1 MEENNNELT
10 RPFCTL
16 LRMISW
22 KGILI
27 DRKVVG
33 REYKMKHNS
42 KQFLALFMAVSMAVA
57 PVSGVYAEDQNAAVG
72 DTLSEN
78 KQDSDEAG
86 QTEPEAA
93 AGQTESEA
101 AAGQTES
108 SVTTDTSQEV
118 TKEAGKNQVAVEK
131 VQNTQEDGTAPQ
143 TEPIGEDEIFENIT
157 DISGMAGAL
166 KDGEYGVDADHFS
179 AKLTSGG
186 SSKVKI
192 ECQKVIVKNGKATAW
207 INFSSSKYDKVWV
220 KVNGT
225 QNIYHAK
232 PREGEA
238 GVTFEIP
245 VNLNSSMTFMAH
257 TSSMSGKNIAYT
269 INIAIPEDTV
279 PSTPSTPDQTVITEL
294 SFKEGSEL
302 SMKEGEVQKLTPQFT
317 PALSA
322 SETAPDMTWTSSD
335 PKIVTVAKSGTQAE
349 VTAVKAGTAEVTV
362 SINNAEGTELKATC
376 KVTVTASETE
386 NKTLTDG
393 NYQVDVD
400 TGNKMFKVTNCILTS
415 EKGKMYAVI
424 TLSGTGYDY
433 LYMGSAADAAE
444 AAAKDYIS
452 YVADEAGK
460 YTYKVPVESLD
471 KGIAVAAHSIKKDKW
486 YDRTLI
492 FSSASAKRIIADGTY
507 QVNAEAGGKM
517 FRVTDC
523 VMTVKNGQMTAAVT
537 LSGQGYNRIYL
548 GDVNNASDDE
558 KNWILPDSLL
568 AEQYTFQ
575 IPVEKL
581 DEVMTIAVHT
591 TKSNKWDTR
600 TLTFH
605 SEGMTKIADSNNGN
619 ASNGNNGSNGS
630 LKPGGNNNNPG
641 NGSNGNNQGNA
652 ENNNGNSGTTGNNTT
667 NNGKPDQESKYES
680 DLNKSTARVN
690 STTGLKDGVYTPDS
704 FSWSGGTGKVSITCS
719 KVTVTGGQA
728 YATITFSSPHYQY
741 VKANGNVYYPSAKT
755 GSSTS
760 FVIPVELNKNN
771 SVVGMTTAMSTAHEI
786 KYTIFVYIA
795 EAAKA
800 NASAR
805 ANGKEVTVIGA
816 NGSDSSKTAAANK
829 KMDEV
834 APEIIGLEYQ
844 SETKAEYAK
853 YFKIYHYDQGITLL
867 EIDMNKKTGRK
878 AAGKKWKEAS
888 EISGLNPAEQEQ
900 AALYLNKVIKYLIVP
915 ENAEIPAG
923 LDKEVIVV
931 RQPADHVYAGSNKT
945 ISLMEELGQLDKVT
959 TVGVKKNKC
968 KNETIKEKMAE
979 KEVIYAGTSGKLNYK
994 KLVKKLKA
1002 GDLLYILSIDR
1013 LGRNYEEILLQWRII
1028 TKEKQVD
1035 VVVLDMPL
1043 LDTRKSGNDLTGTFV
1058 ADLVL
1063 QILSYVAQTER
1074 ENIHQRQKEGIAAAK
1089 LRGVKFG
1096 RPRKDVPERFW
1107 QLKEDWED
1115 QKITSREAARQLSI
1129 AQDTFLRW
1137 VHGK

>member
-1 MEENNNELT
+1 MEENYNKLT

-57 PVSGVYAEDQNAAVG
+57 PVSGVYAEDQNAAVE

-78 KQDSDEAG
+78 KQDSDEVGQTEPEATAG
-86 QTEPEAA
+86 QTELEAA
-93 AGQTESEA
+93 AGQTETEA

-131 VQNTQEDGTAPQ
+131 VQNTQEDGTVPQ

-302 SMKEGEVQKLTPQFT
+302 SMKEGEVQELTPQFT

-335 PKIVTVAKSGTQAE
+335 PEVVTVAKSGTQAE
-349 VTAVKAGTAEVTV
+349 LTAVKAGTAEVTV
-362 SINNAEGTELKATC
+362 SIKNAEGTELKATC

-424 TLSGTGYDY
+424 TLSGIGYDY

-630 LKPGGNNNNPG
+630 LTPGGNNNNPG

-816 NGSDSSKTAAANK
+816 NGSDSSKTATANK

-915 ENAEIPAG
+915 ENVEIPAG

-994 KLVKKLKA
+994 KLVKNKCNLALLSSSVLPEKRSSKKA
-1002 GDLLYILSIDR
+1002 AKKKMTAYR
-1013 LGRNYEEILLQWRII
+1013 KMTEKMTLLQIPVIVDRA
-1028 TKEKQVD
+1028 KDEKGKD
-1035 VVVLDMPL
+1035 
-1043 LDTRKSGNDLTGTFV
+1043 
-1058 ADLVL
+1058 A
-1063 QILSYVAQTER
+1063 
-1074 ENIHQRQKEGIAAAK
+1074 QKE
-1089 LRGVKFG
+1089 
-1096 RPRKDVPERFW
+1096 
-1107 QLKEDWED
+1107 WEKVYQVILGCD
-1115 QKITSREAARQLSI
+1115 GQSAE
-1129 AQDTFLRW
+1129 
-1137 VHGK
+1137 

>member
-1 MEENNNELT
+1 MEENYNKLT

-57 PVSGVYAEDQNAAVG
+57 PVSGVYAEDQNAAVE

-78 KQDSDEAG
+78 KQDSDEVG
-86 QTEPEAA
+86 QTEPEATV
-93 AGQTESEA
+93 GQTELEA

-302 SMKEGEVQKLTPQFT
+302 SMKEGEVQELTPQFT

-335 PKIVTVAKSGTQAE
+335 PEVVTVAKSGTQAE
-349 VTAVKAGTAEVTV
+349 LTAVKAGTAEVTV
-362 SINNAEGTELKATC
+362 SIKNAEGTELKATC

-568 AEQYTFQ
+568 AEQYTFR

-630 LKPGGNNNNPG
+630 LIPGGNNNNPG

-816 NGSDSSKTAAANK
+816 NGSDSSKTATANK

-900 AALYLNKVIKYLIVP
+900 AALYLNNVVKYLIVP

-968 KNETIKEKMAE
+968 KNETIKEKMTE

-994 KLVKKLKA
+994 KLVKNKCNLALLSSSVLPEKRSSKKA
-1002 GDLLYILSIDR
+1002 AKKKMTAYR
-1013 LGRNYEEILLQWRII
+1013 KMTEKMTLLQIPVIVDRA
-1028 TKEKQVD
+1028 KDEKGKD
-1035 VVVLDMPL
+1035 
-1043 LDTRKSGNDLTGTFV
+1043 
-1058 ADLVL
+1058 A
-1063 QILSYVAQTER
+1063 
-1074 ENIHQRQKEGIAAAK
+1074 QKE
-1089 LRGVKFG
+1089 
-1096 RPRKDVPERFW
+1096 
-1107 QLKEDWED
+1107 WEKVYKVILGCD
-1115 QKITSREAARQLSI
+1115 GQSAE
-1129 AQDTFLRW
+1129 
-1137 VHGK
+1137 

>member
-1 MEENNNELT
+1 
-10 RPFCTL
+10 
-16 LRMISW
+16 
-22 KGILI
+22 
-27 DRKVVG
+27 
-33 REYKMKHNS
+33 MKHNS

-57 PVSGVYAEDQNAAVG
+57 PVSGVYAEDQNAAVE

-78 KQDSDEAG
+78 KQDSDEVG
-86 QTEPEAA
+86 QTEPEATV
-93 AGQTESEA
+93 GQTELEA

-302 SMKEGEVQKLTPQFT
+302 SMKEGEVQELTPQFT

-335 PKIVTVAKSGTQAE
+335 PEVVTVAKSGTQAE
-349 VTAVKAGTAEVTV
+349 LTAVKAGTAEVTV
-362 SINNAEGTELKATC
+362 SIKNAEGTELKATC

-568 AEQYTFQ
+568 AEQYTFR

-630 LKPGGNNNNPG
+630 LTPGGNNNNPG

-816 NGSDSSKTAAANK
+816 NGSDSSKTATANK

-900 AALYLNKVIKYLIVP
+900 AALYLNNVVKYLIVP

-968 KNETIKEKMAE
+968 KNETIKEKMTE

-994 KLVKKLKA
+994 KLVKNKCNLALLSSSVLPEKRSSKKA
-1002 GDLLYILSIDR
+1002 AKKKMTAYR
-1013 LGRNYEEILLQWRII
+1013 KMTEKMTLLQIPVIVDRA
-1028 TKEKQVD
+1028 KDEKGKD
-1035 VVVLDMPL
+1035 
-1043 LDTRKSGNDLTGTFV
+1043 
-1058 ADLVL
+1058 A
-1063 QILSYVAQTER
+1063 
-1074 ENIHQRQKEGIAAAK
+1074 QKE
-1089 LRGVKFG
+1089 
-1096 RPRKDVPERFW
+1096 
-1107 QLKEDWED
+1107 WEKVYQVILGCD
-1115 QKITSREAARQLSI
+1115 GQSAE
-1129 AQDTFLRW
+1129 
-1137 VHGK
+1137 

>member
-1 MEENNNELT
+1 MEENYNKLT

-57 PVSGVYAEDQNAAVG
+57 PVSGVYAEDQNAAV
-72 DTLSEN
+72 EN
-78 KQDSDEAG
+78 AVNANVQDSAEAG
-86 QTEPEAA
+86 QTEPEATAGQTESEAA
-93 AGQTESEA
+93 AGQTETEA

-294 SFKEGSEL
+294 SFKEGTEL
-302 SMKEGEVQKLTPQFT
+302 SMKEGEVQELTPQFT

-630 LKPGGNNNNPG
+630 LTPGGNNNNPG

-652 ENNNGNSGTTGNNTT
+652 ENNNGNSGTTENNTT

-816 NGSDSSKTAAANK
+816 NGSDSSKTATANK

-915 ENAEIPAG
+915 ENVEIPAG

-994 KLVKKLKA
+994 KLVKNKCNLALLSSSVLPEKRSSKKA
-1002 GDLLYILSIDR
+1002 AKKKMTAYR
-1013 LGRNYEEILLQWRII
+1013 KMTEKMTLLQIPVIVDRA
-1028 TKEKQVD
+1028 KDEKGKD
-1035 VVVLDMPL
+1035 
-1043 LDTRKSGNDLTGTFV
+1043 
-1058 ADLVL
+1058 A
-1063 QILSYVAQTER
+1063 
-1074 ENIHQRQKEGIAAAK
+1074 QKE
-1089 LRGVKFG
+1089 
-1096 RPRKDVPERFW
+1096 
-1107 QLKEDWED
+1107 WEKVYKVILGCD
-1115 QKITSREAARQLSI
+1115 GQSAE
-1129 AQDTFLRW
+1129 
-1137 VHGK
+1137 

>member
-1 MEENNNELT
+1 MEENYNKLT

-57 PVSGVYAEDQNAAVG
+57 PVSGVYAEDQNAAVE

-78 KQDSDEAG
+78 KQDSDEVG
-86 QTEPEAA
+86 QTEPEAT
-93 AGQTESEA
+93 AGQTELEA

-302 SMKEGEVQKLTPQFT
+302 SMKEGEVQELTPQFT

-335 PKIVTVAKSGTQAE
+335 PEVVTVAKSGTQAE
-349 VTAVKAGTAEVTV
+349 LTAVKAGTAEVTV
-362 SINNAEGTELKATC
+362 SIKNAEGTELKATC

-630 LKPGGNNNNPG
+630 LTPGGNNNNPG

-816 NGSDSSKTAAANK
+816 NGSDSSKTATANK

-900 AALYLNKVIKYLIVP
+900 AALYLNNVVKYLIVP

-994 KLVKKLKA
+994 KLVKNKCNLALLSSSVLPEKRSSKKA
-1002 GDLLYILSIDR
+1002 AKKKMTAYR
-1013 LGRNYEEILLQWRII
+1013 KMTEKMTLLQIPVIVDRA
-1028 TKEKQVD
+1028 KDEKGKD
-1035 VVVLDMPL
+1035 
-1043 LDTRKSGNDLTGTFV
+1043 
-1058 ADLVL
+1058 A
-1063 QILSYVAQTER
+1063 
-1074 ENIHQRQKEGIAAAK
+1074 QKE
-1089 LRGVKFG
+1089 
-1096 RPRKDVPERFW
+1096 
-1107 QLKEDWED
+1107 WEKVYQVILGCD
-1115 QKITSREAARQLSI
+1115 GQSAE
-1129 AQDTFLRW
+1129 
-1137 VHGK
+1137 

>member
-1 MEENNNELT
+1 MEENYNKLT

-57 PVSGVYAEDQNAAVG
+57 PVSGVYAEDQNAAVE

-78 KQDSDEAG
+78 KQDSDEVG
-86 QTEPEAA
+86 QTEPEATV
-93 AGQTESEA
+93 GQTEPEA

-302 SMKEGEVQKLTPQFT
+302 SMKEGEVQELTPQFT

-335 PKIVTVAKSGTQAE
+335 PEVVTVAKSGTQAE
-349 VTAVKAGTAEVTV
+349 LTAVKAGTAEVTV
-362 SINNAEGTELKATC
+362 SIKNAEGTELKATC

-568 AEQYTFQ
+568 AEQYTFR

-630 LKPGGNNNNPG
+630 LIPGGNNNNPG

-690 STTGLKDGVYTPDS
+690 STTGLKDGVYTPDN

-816 NGSDSSKTAAANK
+816 NGSDSSKTATANK

-900 AALYLNKVIKYLIVP
+900 AALYLNNVVKYLIVP

-968 KNETIKEKMAE
+968 KNETIKEKMTE

-994 KLVKKLKA
+994 KLVKNKCNLALLSSSVLPEKRSSKKA
-1002 GDLLYILSIDR
+1002 AKKKMTAYR
-1013 LGRNYEEILLQWRII
+1013 KMTEKMTLLQIPVIVDRA
-1028 TKEKQVD
+1028 KDEKGKD
-1035 VVVLDMPL
+1035 
-1043 LDTRKSGNDLTGTFV
+1043 
-1058 ADLVL
+1058 A
-1063 QILSYVAQTER
+1063 
-1074 ENIHQRQKEGIAAAK
+1074 QKE
-1089 LRGVKFG
+1089 
-1096 RPRKDVPERFW
+1096 
-1107 QLKEDWED
+1107 WEKVYQVILGCD
-1115 QKITSREAARQLSI
+1115 GQSAE
-1129 AQDTFLRW
+1129 
-1137 VHGK
+1137 

>member
-1 MEENNNELT
+1 MEENYNKLT

-57 PVSGVYAEDQNAAVG
+57 PVSGVYAEDQNAAV
-72 DTLSEN
+72 EN
-78 KQDSDEAG
+78 AVNANVQDSAEAG
-86 QTEPEAA
+86 QTEPEATAGQTESEAA
-93 AGQTESEA
+93 AGQTETEA

-294 SFKEGSEL
+294 SFKEGTEL
-302 SMKEGEVQKLTPQFT
+302 SMKEGEVQKLTPQFI

-362 SINNAEGTELKATC
+362 SINNAEGTGLKATC

-444 AAAKDYIS
+444 AAAKNYIS

-471 KGIAVAAHSIKKDKW
+471 KGIAVAAHSIKNDKW

-537 LSGQGYNRIYL
+537 LSGHGYNRIYL

-630 LKPGGNNNNPG
+630 LTPGGNNNNPG

-816 NGSDSSKTAAANK
+816 NGSDSSKTATANK

-915 ENAEIPAG
+915 ENVEIPAG

-994 KLVKKLKA
+994 KLVKNKCNLALLSSSVLPEKRSSKKA
-1002 GDLLYILSIDR
+1002 AKKKMTAYR
-1013 LGRNYEEILLQWRII
+1013 KMTEKMTLLQIPVIVDRA
-1028 TKEKQVD
+1028 KDEKGKD
-1035 VVVLDMPL
+1035 
-1043 LDTRKSGNDLTGTFV
+1043 
-1058 ADLVL
+1058 A
-1063 QILSYVAQTER
+1063 
-1074 ENIHQRQKEGIAAAK
+1074 QKE
-1089 LRGVKFG
+1089 
-1096 RPRKDVPERFW
+1096 
-1107 QLKEDWED
+1107 WEKVYKVILGCD
-1115 QKITSREAARQLSI
+1115 GQSAE
-1129 AQDTFLRW
+1129 
-1137 VHGK
+1137 

>member
-1 MEENNNELT
+1 MEENYNKLT

-57 PVSGVYAEDQNAAVG
+57 PVSGVYAEDQNAAVE

-78 KQDSDEAG
+78 KQDSDEVG
-86 QTEPEAA
+86 QTEPEATV
-93 AGQTESEA
+93 GQTELEA

-302 SMKEGEVQKLTPQFT
+302 SMKEGEVQELTPQFT

-335 PKIVTVAKSGTQAE
+335 PEVVTVAKSGTQAE
-349 VTAVKAGTAEVTV
+349 LTAVKAGTAEVTV
-362 SINNAEGTELKATC
+362 SIKNAEGTELKATC

-393 NYQVDVD
+393 SYQVDVD

-433 LYMGSAADAAE
+433 LYMGLAANAAE

-630 LKPGGNNNNPG
+630 LIPGGNNNNPG

-805 ANGKEVTVIGA
+805 ANGKEVTVIGV
-816 NGSDSSKTAAANK
+816 NGSDSSKTATANK

-900 AALYLNKVIKYLIVP
+900 AALYLNNVVKYLIVP

-994 KLVKKLKA
+994 KLVKNKCNLALLSSSVLPEKRSSKKA
-1002 GDLLYILSIDR
+1002 AKKKMTAYR
-1013 LGRNYEEILLQWRII
+1013 KMTEKMTLLQIPVIVDRA
-1028 TKEKQVD
+1028 KDEKGKD
-1035 VVVLDMPL
+1035 
-1043 LDTRKSGNDLTGTFV
+1043 
-1058 ADLVL
+1058 A
-1063 QILSYVAQTER
+1063 
-1074 ENIHQRQKEGIAAAK
+1074 QKE
-1089 LRGVKFG
+1089 
-1096 RPRKDVPERFW
+1096 
-1107 QLKEDWED
+1107 WEKVYQVILGCD
-1115 QKITSREAARQLSI
+1115 GQSAE
-1129 AQDTFLRW
+1129 
-1137 VHGK
+1137 

>member
-1 MEENNNELT
+1 
-10 RPFCTL
+10 
-16 LRMISW
+16 
-22 KGILI
+22 
-27 DRKVVG
+27 
-33 REYKMKHNS
+33 MKHNS

-57 PVSGVYAEDQNAAVG
+57 PVSGVYAEDQNAAVE

-78 KQDSDEAG
+78 KQDNDEAG

-166 KDGEYGVDADHFS
+166 KDGEYSVDADHFS

-238 GVTFEIP
+238 GVAFEIP

-460 YTYKVPVESLD
+460 YIYKVPVESLD

-537 LSGQGYNRIYL
+537 LSGRGYNRIYL

-605 SEGMTKIADSNNGN
+605 SEGMTKIADSNHGN

-630 LKPGGNNNNPG
+630 LTPGGNNNNPG
-641 NGSNGNNQGNA
+641 NTSNGNNSGSTGS
-652 ENNNGNSGTTGNNTT
+652 NNGNTGNNTT
-667 NNGKPDQESKYES
+667 NNGKPDKESKYES

-690 STTGLKDGVYTPDS
+690 SATGLKDGVYTPDS
-704 FSWSGGTGKVSITCS
+704 FSWSGGTGKVRISCS

-728 YATITFSSPHYQY
+728 YATITFSSTHYQY
-741 VKANGNVYYPSAKT
+741 VKANGNVYYPSSKT

-771 SVVGMTTAMSTAHEI
+771 TIVGMTTAMSAAHEI

-800 NASAR
+800 NASTR
-805 ANGKEVTVIGA
+805 ANGKEITVIGV
-816 NGSDSSKTAAANK
+816 NGSDSSKTAAASK
-829 KMDEV
+829 KLDEV

-844 SETKAEYAK
+844 SETKLDYAE

-867 EIDMNKKTGRK
+867 EIDMTKGTANDPEKLAAEAINAENETGESEDAAK
-878 AAGKKWKEAS
+878 DTELNQSTDSKNVKSENAVEEDAAAAGIS
-888 EISGLNPAEQEQ
+888 EDGEENLNGISEEELAAE
-900 AALYLNKVIKYLIVP
+900 LYKGNVVKYLIVP
-915 ENAEIPAG
+915 ENVEIPVG
-923 LDKEVIVV
+923 LEQDMI
-931 RQPADHVYAGSNKT
+931 
-945 ISLMEELGQLDKVT
+945 I
-959 TVGVKKNKC
+959 VKKPVDHTYAESDEILNTMKDLDLLDNVAAVGMKSKDC
-968 KNETIKEKMAE
+968 TVSEIADKMKAKDGEKNAE
-979 KEVIYAGTSGKLNYK
+979 VAYAGTADKLKLKN
-994 KLVKKLKA
+994 LVKSEVNLALFTGDILPGAKSEETEVEAKDTDKKDSKDTEETLTLEEKTEQFEELTEKLAMLGIPVFVDRSSEEKTEL
-1002 GDLLYILSIDR
+1002 GKQEWIKVYGVLY
-1013 LGRNYEEILLQWRII
+1013 GCEEL
-1028 TKEKQVD
+1028 TNEKFDAAV
-1035 VVVLDMPL
+1035 
-1043 LDTRKSGNDLTGTFV
+1043 
-1058 ADLVL
+1058 
-1063 QILSYVAQTER
+1063 
-1074 ENIHQRQKEGIAAAK
+1074 AAAEK
-1089 LRGVKFG
+1089 
-1096 RPRKDVPERFW
+1096 
-1107 QLKEDWED
+1107 
-1115 QKITSREAARQLSI
+1115 
-1129 AQDTFLRW
+1129 
-1137 VHGK
+1137 

>member
-1 MEENNNELT
+1 
-10 RPFCTL
+10 
-16 LRMISW
+16 
-22 KGILI
+22 
-27 DRKVVG
+27 
-33 REYKMKHNS
+33 MKHNS

-57 PVSGVYAEDQNAAVG
+57 PVSGVYAEDQNAAVE

-78 KQDSDEAG
+78 KQDSDEVG
-86 QTEPEAA
+86 QTEPEATV
-93 AGQTESEA
+93 GQTEPEA

-131 VQNTQEDGTAPQ
+131 VQNTHEDGTAPQ

-302 SMKEGEVQKLTPQFT
+302 SMKEGEVQELTPQFT

-335 PKIVTVAKSGTQAE
+335 PEVVTVAKSGTQAE
-349 VTAVKAGTAEVTV
+349 LTAVKAGTAEVTV
-362 SINNAEGTELKATC
+362 SIKNAEGTELKATC

-568 AEQYTFQ
+568 AEQYTFR

-630 LKPGGNNNNPG
+630 LIPGGNNNNPG

-816 NGSDSSKTAAANK
+816 NGSDSSKTATANK

-900 AALYLNKVIKYLIVP
+900 AALYLNNVVKYLIVP

-968 KNETIKEKMAE
+968 KNETIKEKMTE

-994 KLVKKLKA
+994 KLVKNKCNLALLSSSVLPEKRSSKKA
-1002 GDLLYILSIDR
+1002 AKKKMTAYR
-1013 LGRNYEEILLQWRII
+1013 KMTEKMTLLQIPVIVDRA
-1028 TKEKQVD
+1028 KDEKGKD
-1035 VVVLDMPL
+1035 
-1043 LDTRKSGNDLTGTFV
+1043 
-1058 ADLVL
+1058 A
-1063 QILSYVAQTER
+1063 
-1074 ENIHQRQKEGIAAAK
+1074 QKE
-1089 LRGVKFG
+1089 
-1096 RPRKDVPERFW
+1096 
-1107 QLKEDWED
+1107 WEKVYQVILGCD
-1115 QKITSREAARQLSI
+1115 GQSAE
-1129 AQDTFLRW
+1129 
-1137 VHGK
+1137 

>member
-1 MEENNNELT
+1 MEENYNKLT

-57 PVSGVYAEDQNAAVG
+57 PVSGVYAEDQNAAVE

-78 KQDSDEAG
+78 KQDSDEVGHTEPKATAG
-86 QTEPEAA
+86 QTESEAA
-93 AGQTESEA
+93 AGQTETEA

-294 SFKEGSEL
+294 SFKEGTEL

-362 SINNAEGTELKATC
+362 SINNAEGTGLKATC

-433 LYMGSAADAAE
+433 LYMGPAADAAE

-471 KGIAVAAHSIKKDKW
+471 KGIAVAAHSIKNDKW

-816 NGSDSSKTAAANK
+816 NGSDSSKTATANK

-915 ENAEIPAG
+915 ENVEIPAG

-945 ISLMEELGQLDKVT
+945 IFLMEELGQLDKVT

-994 KLVKKLKA
+994 KLVKNKCNLALLSSSVLPEKRSSKKA
-1002 GDLLYILSIDR
+1002 AKKKMTAYR
-1013 LGRNYEEILLQWRII
+1013 KMTEKMTLLQIPVIVDRA
-1028 TKEKQVD
+1028 KDEKGKD
-1035 VVVLDMPL
+1035 
-1043 LDTRKSGNDLTGTFV
+1043 
-1058 ADLVL
+1058 A
-1063 QILSYVAQTER
+1063 
-1074 ENIHQRQKEGIAAAK
+1074 QKE
-1089 LRGVKFG
+1089 
-1096 RPRKDVPERFW
+1096 
-1107 QLKEDWED
+1107 WEKVYKVILGCD
-1115 QKITSREAARQLSI
+1115 GQSAE
-1129 AQDTFLRW
+1129 
-1137 VHGK
+1137 

>member
-1 MEENNNELT
+1 
-10 RPFCTL
+10 
-16 LRMISW
+16 
-22 KGILI
+22 
-27 DRKVVG
+27 
-33 REYKMKHNS
+33 MKHNS

-57 PVSGVYAEDQNAAVG
+57 PVSGVYAEDQNAAVE

-78 KQDSDEAG
+78 KQDSDEVG
-86 QTEPEAA
+86 QTEPEA
-93 AGQTESEA
+93 TV
-101 AAGQTES
+101 GQTES

-232 PREGEA
+232 PREGGA

-302 SMKEGEVQKLTPQFT
+302 SMKEGEVQELTPQFT

-335 PKIVTVAKSGTQAE
+335 PEVVTVAKSGTQAE
-349 VTAVKAGTAEVTV
+349 LTAVKAGTAEVTV
-362 SINNAEGTELKATC
+362 SIKNAEGTELKATC

-630 LKPGGNNNNPG
+630 LTPGGNNNNPG

-816 NGSDSSKTAAANK
+816 NGSDSSKTATANK

-900 AALYLNKVIKYLIVP
+900 AALYLNNVVKYLIVP

-968 KNETIKEKMAE
+968 KNETIKEKMTE

-994 KLVKKLKA
+994 KLVKNKCNLALLSSSVLPEKRSSKKA
-1002 GDLLYILSIDR
+1002 AKKKMTAYR
-1013 LGRNYEEILLQWRII
+1013 KMTEKMTLLQIPVIVDRA
-1028 TKEKQVD
+1028 KDEKGKD
-1035 VVVLDMPL
+1035 
-1043 LDTRKSGNDLTGTFV
+1043 
-1058 ADLVL
+1058 A
-1063 QILSYVAQTER
+1063 
-1074 ENIHQRQKEGIAAAK
+1074 QKE
-1089 LRGVKFG
+1089 
-1096 RPRKDVPERFW
+1096 
-1107 QLKEDWED
+1107 WEKVYQVILGCD
-1115 QKITSREAARQLSI
+1115 GQSAE
-1129 AQDTFLRW
+1129 
-1137 VHGK
+1137 

>member
-1 MEENNNELT
+1 
-10 RPFCTL
+10 
-16 LRMISW
+16 
-22 KGILI
+22 
-27 DRKVVG
+27 
-33 REYKMKHNS
+33 MKHNS

-57 PVSGVYAEDQNAAVG
+57 PVSGVYAEDQNAAVE

-78 KQDSDEAG
+78 KQDSDEVG
-86 QTEPEAA
+86 QTEPEATV
-93 AGQTESEA
+93 GQTELEA

-302 SMKEGEVQKLTPQFT
+302 SMKEGEVQELTPQFT

-335 PKIVTVAKSGTQAE
+335 PEVVTVAKSGTQAE
-349 VTAVKAGTAEVTV
+349 LTAVKAGTAEVTV
-362 SINNAEGTELKATC
+362 SIKNAEGTELKATC

-486 YDRTLI
+486 YDRTLL

-568 AEQYTFQ
+568 AEQYTFR

-630 LKPGGNNNNPG
+630 LIPGGNNNNPG

-931 RQPADHVYAGSNKT
+931 RQPADRVYAGSNKT

-979 KEVIYAGTSGKLNYK
+979 KEVIYAGTSDKLNYK
-994 KLVKKLKA
+994 KLVKNKCNLALLSSSVLPEKRSSKKA
-1002 GDLLYILSIDR
+1002 AKKKMTAYR
-1013 LGRNYEEILLQWRII
+1013 KMTEKMTLLQIPVIVDRA
-1028 TKEKQVD
+1028 KDEKGKD
-1035 VVVLDMPL
+1035 
-1043 LDTRKSGNDLTGTFV
+1043 
-1058 ADLVL
+1058 A
-1063 QILSYVAQTER
+1063 
-1074 ENIHQRQKEGIAAAK
+1074 QKE
-1089 LRGVKFG
+1089 
-1096 RPRKDVPERFW
+1096 
-1107 QLKEDWED
+1107 WEKVYQVILGCD
-1115 QKITSREAARQLSI
+1115 GQSAE
-1129 AQDTFLRW
+1129 
-1137 VHGK
+1137 

>member
-1 MEENNNELT
+1 
-10 RPFCTL
+10 
-16 LRMISW
+16 
-22 KGILI
+22 
-27 DRKVVG
+27 
-33 REYKMKHNS
+33 MKHNS

-57 PVSGVYAEDQNAAVG
+57 PVSGVYAEDQNAAVE

-86 QTEPEAA
+86 QTEPEATAGQTESEAA
-93 AGQTESEA
+93 AGQTETEA

-294 SFKEGSEL
+294 SFKEGTEL

-393 NYQVDVD
+393 SYQVDVD

-433 LYMGSAADAAE
+433 LYMGPAADAAE

-471 KGIAVAAHSIKKDKW
+471 KGIAVAAHSIKNDKW

-630 LKPGGNNNNPG
+630 LTPGGNNNNPG

-704 FSWSGGTGKVSITCS
+704 FSWSGGTGKVSITCR

-816 NGSDSSKTAAANK
+816 NGSDSSKTATANK

-915 ENAEIPAG
+915 ENVEIPAG

-994 KLVKKLKA
+994 KLVKNKCNLALLSSSVLPEKRSSKKA
-1002 GDLLYILSIDR
+1002 AKKKMTAYRKMI
-1013 LGRNYEEILLQWRII
+1013 EKMTLLQIPVIVDRA
-1028 TKEKQVD
+1028 KDEKGKD
-1035 VVVLDMPL
+1035 
-1043 LDTRKSGNDLTGTFV
+1043 
-1058 ADLVL
+1058 A
-1063 QILSYVAQTER
+1063 
-1074 ENIHQRQKEGIAAAK
+1074 QKE
-1089 LRGVKFG
+1089 
-1096 RPRKDVPERFW
+1096 
-1107 QLKEDWED
+1107 WEKVYQVILGCD
-1115 QKITSREAARQLSI
+1115 GQSAE
-1129 AQDTFLRW
+1129 
-1137 VHGK
+1137 

>member
-1 MEENNNELT
+1 MEENYNKLT

-22 KGILI
+22 KGILV

-42 KQFLALFMAVSMAVA
+42 KQILALFMAVSMAVA
-57 PVSGVYAEDQNAAVG
+57 PVSGVYAEDQNAAVE

-93 AGQTESEA
+93 AGQTESEAAAGQTETEA

-302 SMKEGEVQKLTPQFT
+302 SMKEGEVQELTPQFT

-335 PKIVTVAKSGTQAE
+335 PEVVTVAKSGTQAE
-349 VTAVKAGTAEVTV
+349 LTAVKAGTAEVTV
-362 SINNAEGTELKATC
+362 SIKNAEGTELKATC

-760 FVIPVELNKNN
+760 FVIPVEMNKNN

-816 NGSDSSKTAAANK
+816 NGSDSSKTATANK

-900 AALYLNKVIKYLIVP
+900 AALDLNKVIKYLIVP
-915 ENAEIPAG
+915 ENVEIPAG

-994 KLVKKLKA
+994 KLVKNKCNLALLSSSVLPEKRSSKKA
-1002 GDLLYILSIDR
+1002 AKKKMTAYR
-1013 LGRNYEEILLQWRII
+1013 KMTEKMTLLQIPVIVDRA
-1028 TKEKQVD
+1028 KDEKGKD
-1035 VVVLDMPL
+1035 
-1043 LDTRKSGNDLTGTFV
+1043 
-1058 ADLVL
+1058 A
-1063 QILSYVAQTER
+1063 
-1074 ENIHQRQKEGIAAAK
+1074 QKE
-1089 LRGVKFG
+1089 
-1096 RPRKDVPERFW
+1096 
-1107 QLKEDWED
+1107 WEKVYKVILGCD
-1115 QKITSREAARQLSI
+1115 GQSAE
-1129 AQDTFLRW
+1129 
-1137 VHGK
+1137 

>member
-1 MEENNNELT
+1 
-10 RPFCTL
+10 
-16 LRMISW
+16 
-22 KGILI
+22 
-27 DRKVVG
+27 
-33 REYKMKHNS
+33 MKRNS
-42 KQFLALFMAVSMAVA
+42 KQFLAVFMAASMAVA
-57 PVSGVYAEDQNAAVG
+57 PVSGVYAQDQN
-72 DTLSEN
+72 
-78 KQDSDEAG
+78 
-86 QTEPEAA
+86 
-93 AGQTESEA
+93 
-101 AAGQTES
+101 
-108 SVTTDTSQEV
+108 
-118 TKEAGKNQVAVEK
+118 VAVENAVNDNGQDSSAAEQTENDVLADK
-131 VQNTQEDGTAPQ
+131 SQEAWKDTGINQGVVENTQNTTTVQGSVKTENKEKSAEKNQIAVQNTQKDGTASQ
-143 TEPIGEDEIFENIT
+143 TETADEDEDFDLT
-157 DISGMAGAL
+157 DVSGAAGGLA
-166 KDGEYGVDADHFS
+166 DGEYSVDAGQFS
-179 AKLTSGG
+179 ASGG
-186 SSKVKI
+186 SGKVTI
-192 ECQKVIVKNGKATAW
+192 SCQKVIVKDGKATAW
-207 INFSSSKYDKVWV
+207 IYISSAKYDKVWV
-220 KVNGT
+220 KVNGKQT
-225 QNIYHAK
+225 RYEAK
-232 PREGEA
+232 SEGR
-238 GVTFEIP
+238 GVVFQIP
-245 VNLNSSMTFMAH
+245 VDLNKQMKIMTHTMAM
-257 TSSMSGKNIAYT
+257 SSGKNIEYT
-269 INIAIPEDTV
+269 INIAIPENAV
-279 PSTPSTPDQTVITEL
+279 PSTPSTPEQTVITGI
-294 SFKEGSEL
+294 SFNEGTEL
-302 SMKEGEVQKLTPQFT
+302 SMKAGEVQKLTPQFI

-322 SETAPDMTWTSSD
+322 GETAPDMTWTSSD
-335 PKIVTVAKSGTQAE
+335 PEIVTVAKSGTQAE
-349 VTAVKAGTAEVTV
+349 LTAVKAGTAEVTV
-362 SINNAEGTELKATC
+362 SIKKAEGTELKATC

-433 LYMGSAADAAE
+433 LYMGTAADAAE
-444 AAAKDYIS
+444 ATAKDYIS

-471 KGIAVAAHSIKKDKW
+471 KGIAVAAHSIKNDKW

-517 FRVTDC
+517 FRVKDC

-548 GDVNNASDDE
+548 GDVNNAPDDE
-558 KNWILPDSLL
+558 KNWILPESLL

-575 IPVEKL
+575 VPVEKL

-619 ASNGNNGSNGS
+619 ASNGNNGNNGS
-630 LKPGGNNNNPG
+630 LTPGGNNNNPG
-641 NGSNGNNQGNA
+641 NTSNGNNSGN
-652 ENNNGNSGTTGNNTT
+652 TGNNTT
-667 NNGKPDQESKYES
+667 NNGKPDKESKYES
-680 DLNKSTARVN
+680 DLDKSTAKVN
-690 STTGLKDGVYTPDS
+690 SGTGLKDGVYTPDS
-704 FSWSGGTGKVSITCS
+704 FSWSGGTGKVSISCS

-728 YATITFSSPHYQY
+728 YATITFSSTHYQY
-741 VKANGNVYYPSAKT
+741 VKANGNVYYPSSKT

-771 SVVGMTTAMSTAHEI
+771 TIVGMTTAMSTAHEI

-878 AAGKKWKEAS
+878 AAGKKWKETS
-888 EISGLNPAEQEQ
+888 ETSGLNPAEQEQ
-900 AALYLNKVIKYLIVP
+900 AALYLNKVVKYLIVP

-931 RQPADHVYAGSNKT
+931 RQPTDHVYAGSNKT

-959 TVGVKKNKC
+959 AVGVKKNKC

-994 KLVKKLKA
+994 KLVKNKCNLALLSSSVLPEKRSSKKA
-1002 GDLLYILSIDR
+1002 AKKKMTAYR
-1013 LGRNYEEILLQWRII
+1013 KMTEKMTLLQIPVIVDRA
-1028 TKEKQVD
+1028 KDEKGKD
-1035 VVVLDMPL
+1035 
-1043 LDTRKSGNDLTGTFV
+1043 
-1058 ADLVL
+1058 A
-1063 QILSYVAQTER
+1063 
-1074 ENIHQRQKEGIAAAK
+1074 QKE
-1089 LRGVKFG
+1089 
-1096 RPRKDVPERFW
+1096 
-1107 QLKEDWED
+1107 WEKVYQVILGCD
-1115 QKITSREAARQLSI
+1115 GQSAE
-1129 AQDTFLRW
+1129 
-1137 VHGK
+1137 

>member
-1 MEENNNELT
+1 MEENYNKLT

-57 PVSGVYAEDQNAAVG
+57 PVSGVYAEDQNAAVE

-78 KQDSDEAG
+78 KQDSDEVGQTEPEATAG
-86 QTEPEAA
+86 QTELEAA
-93 AGQTESEA
+93 AGQTETEA

-131 VQNTQEDGTAPQ
+131 VQNTQEDGTVPQ

-302 SMKEGEVQKLTPQFT
+302 SMKEGEVQELTPQFT

-335 PKIVTVAKSGTQAE
+335 PEVVTVAKSGTQAE
-349 VTAVKAGTAEVTV
+349 LTAVKAGTAEVTV
-362 SINNAEGTELKATC
+362 SIKNAEGTELKATC

-630 LKPGGNNNNPG
+630 LTPGGNNNNPG

-690 STTGLKDGVYTPDS
+690 STTGLKDGVYAPDS

-816 NGSDSSKTAAANK
+816 NGSDSSKTATANK

-915 ENAEIPAG
+915 ENVEIPAG

-994 KLVKKLKA
+994 KLVKNKCNLALLSSSVLPEKRSSKKA
-1002 GDLLYILSIDR
+1002 AKKKMTAYR
-1013 LGRNYEEILLQWRII
+1013 KMTEKMTLLQIPVIVDRA
-1028 TKEKQVD
+1028 KDEKGKD
-1035 VVVLDMPL
+1035 
-1043 LDTRKSGNDLTGTFV
+1043 
-1058 ADLVL
+1058 A
-1063 QILSYVAQTER
+1063 
-1074 ENIHQRQKEGIAAAK
+1074 QKE
-1089 LRGVKFG
+1089 
-1096 RPRKDVPERFW
+1096 
-1107 QLKEDWED
+1107 WEKVYQVILGCD
-1115 QKITSREAARQLSI
+1115 GQSAE
-1129 AQDTFLRW
+1129 
-1137 VHGK
+1137 

>member
-1 MEENNNELT
+1 
-10 RPFCTL
+10 
-16 LRMISW
+16 
-22 KGILI
+22 
-27 DRKVVG
+27 
-33 REYKMKHNS
+33 MKHNS

-57 PVSGVYAEDQNAAVG
+57 PVSGVYAEDQNAAVE

-93 AGQTESEA
+93 AGQTESEAAAGQTETEA

-302 SMKEGEVQKLTPQFT
+302 SMKEGEVQELTPQFT

-335 PKIVTVAKSGTQAE
+335 PEVVTVAKSGTQAE
-349 VTAVKAGTAEVTV
+349 LTAVKAGTAEVTV
-362 SINNAEGTELKATC
+362 SIKNAEGTELKATC

-630 LKPGGNNNNPG
+630 LTPGGNNNNPG

-816 NGSDSSKTAAANK
+816 NGSDSSKTATANK

-923 LDKEVIVV
+923 LDKEVIMV
-931 RQPADHVYAGSNKT
+931 RQPADRVYAGSNKT

-979 KEVIYAGTSGKLNYK
+979 KEVIYAGTSDKLNYK
-994 KLVKKLKA
+994 KLVKNKCNLALLSSSVLPEKRSSKKA
-1002 GDLLYILSIDR
+1002 AKKKMTAYR
-1013 LGRNYEEILLQWRII
+1013 KMTEKMTLLQIPVIVDRA
-1028 TKEKQVD
+1028 KDEKGKD
-1035 VVVLDMPL
+1035 
-1043 LDTRKSGNDLTGTFV
+1043 
-1058 ADLVL
+1058 A
-1063 QILSYVAQTER
+1063 
-1074 ENIHQRQKEGIAAAK
+1074 QKE
-1089 LRGVKFG
+1089 
-1096 RPRKDVPERFW
+1096 
-1107 QLKEDWED
+1107 WEKVYQVILGCD
-1115 QKITSREAARQLSI
+1115 GQSAE
-1129 AQDTFLRW
+1129 
-1137 VHGK
+1137 

>member
-57 PVSGVYAEDQNAAVG
+57 PVSGVYAEDQNAAVE

-78 KQDSDEAG
+78 KQDNDEAGQTEPEAAAG

-166 KDGEYGVDADHFS
+166 KDGEYSVDADHFS

-220 KVNGT
+220 KVNGI

-335 PKIVTVAKSGTQAE
+335 PEVVTVVKSGTQAE
-349 VTAVKAGTAEVTV
+349 LTAVKAGTAEVTV
-362 SINNAEGTELKATC
+362 SIKNAEGTELKATC

-523 VMTVKNGQMTAAVT
+523 VMTVKNGQMTATVT

-568 AEQYTFQ
+568 AEQYTFR

-630 LKPGGNNNNPG
+630 LTPGGNNNNPG

-816 NGSDSSKTAAANK
+816 NGSDSSKTATANK

-888 EISGLNPAEQEQ
+888 ETSGLNPAEQEQ
-900 AALYLNKVIKYLIVP
+900 AALYLNKVVKYLIVP

-979 KEVIYAGTSGKLNYK
+979 KEVDYAGTSGKLNYK
-994 KLVKKLKA
+994 KLVKSKCNLALLSSSVLPEKRSSKKA
-1002 GDLLYILSIDR
+1002 AKKKMTAYR
-1013 LGRNYEEILLQWRII
+1013 KMTEKMTLLQIPVIVDRA
-1028 TKEKQVD
+1028 KDEKGKD
-1035 VVVLDMPL
+1035 
-1043 LDTRKSGNDLTGTFV
+1043 
-1058 ADLVL
+1058 A
-1063 QILSYVAQTER
+1063 
-1074 ENIHQRQKEGIAAAK
+1074 QKE
-1089 LRGVKFG
+1089 
-1096 RPRKDVPERFW
+1096 
-1107 QLKEDWED
+1107 WEKVYQVILECD
-1115 QKITSREAARQLSI
+1115 SQSAE
-1129 AQDTFLRW
+1129 
-1137 VHGK
+1137 

>member
-1 MEENNNELT
+1 MEENYNKLT

-57 PVSGVYAEDQNAAVG
+57 PVSGVYAEDQNAAVE

-78 KQDSDEAG
+78 KQDSDEVGQTEPEATAG
-86 QTEPEAA
+86 QTELEAA
-93 AGQTESEA
+93 AGQTETEA

-131 VQNTQEDGTAPQ
+131 VQNTQEDGTVPQ

-302 SMKEGEVQKLTPQFT
+302 SMKEGEVQELTPQFT

-335 PKIVTVAKSGTQAE
+335 PEVVTVAKSGTQAE
-349 VTAVKAGTAEVTV
+349 LTAVKAGTAEVTV
-362 SINNAEGTELKATC
+362 SIKNAEGTELKATC

-630 LKPGGNNNNPG
+630 LTPGGNNNNPG

-816 NGSDSSKTAAANK
+816 NGSDSSKTATANK

-915 ENAEIPAG
+915 ENVEIPAG

-931 RQPADHVYAGSNKT
+931 RQPADHVYAGSNKM

-994 KLVKKLKA
+994 KLVKNKCNLALLSSSVLPEKRSSKKA
-1002 GDLLYILSIDR
+1002 AKKKMTAYR
-1013 LGRNYEEILLQWRII
+1013 KMTEKMTLLQIPVIVDRA
-1028 TKEKQVD
+1028 KDEKGKD
-1035 VVVLDMPL
+1035 
-1043 LDTRKSGNDLTGTFV
+1043 
-1058 ADLVL
+1058 A
-1063 QILSYVAQTER
+1063 
-1074 ENIHQRQKEGIAAAK
+1074 QKE
-1089 LRGVKFG
+1089 
-1096 RPRKDVPERFW
+1096 
-1107 QLKEDWED
+1107 WEKVYQVILGCD
-1115 QKITSREAARQLSI
+1115 GQSAE
-1129 AQDTFLRW
+1129 
-1137 VHGK
+1137 

>member
-1 MEENNNELT
+1 MEENYNKLT

-57 PVSGVYAEDQNAAVG
+57 PVSGVYAEDQNAAVE

-78 KQDSDEAG
+78 KQDSDEVG
-86 QTEPEAA
+86 QTEPEATV
-93 AGQTESEA
+93 GQTELEA

-232 PREGEA
+232 PREGGA

-302 SMKEGEVQKLTPQFT
+302 SMKEGEVQELTPQFT

-335 PKIVTVAKSGTQAE
+335 PEVVTVAKSGTQAE
-349 VTAVKAGTAEVTV
+349 LTAVKAGTAEVTV
-362 SINNAEGTELKATC
+362 SIKNAEGTELKATC

-630 LKPGGNNNNPG
+630 LTPGGNNNNPG

-816 NGSDSSKTAAANK
+816 NGSDSSKTATANK

-900 AALYLNKVIKYLIVP
+900 AALYLNNVVKYLIVP

-968 KNETIKEKMAE
+968 KNETIKEKMTE

-994 KLVKKLKA
+994 KLVKNKCNLALLSSSVLPEKRSSKKA
-1002 GDLLYILSIDR
+1002 AKKKMTAYRKMTEKMTLRQIPVIVDR
-1013 LGRNYEEILLQWRII
+1013 A
-1028 TKEKQVD
+1028 KDEKGKD
-1035 VVVLDMPL
+1035 
-1043 LDTRKSGNDLTGTFV
+1043 
-1058 ADLVL
+1058 A
-1063 QILSYVAQTER
+1063 
-1074 ENIHQRQKEGIAAAK
+1074 QKE
-1089 LRGVKFG
+1089 
-1096 RPRKDVPERFW
+1096 
-1107 QLKEDWED
+1107 WEKVYQVILGCD
-1115 QKITSREAARQLSI
+1115 GQSAE
-1129 AQDTFLRW
+1129 
-1137 VHGK
+1137 

>member
-1 MEENNNELT
+1 
-10 RPFCTL
+10 
-16 LRMISW
+16 
-22 KGILI
+22 
-27 DRKVVG
+27 
-33 REYKMKHNS
+33 MKHNS

-57 PVSGVYAEDQNAAVG
+57 PVSGVYAEDQNAAVE

-78 KQDSDEAG
+78 KQDSDEVG
-86 QTEPEAA
+86 QTEPEATV
-93 AGQTESEA
+93 GQTELEA

-302 SMKEGEVQKLTPQFT
+302 SMKEGEVQELTPQFT

-335 PKIVTVAKSGTQAE
+335 PEVVTVAKSGTQAE
-349 VTAVKAGTAEVTV
+349 LTAVKAGTAEVTV
-362 SINNAEGTELKATC
+362 SIKNAEGTELKATC

-568 AEQYTFQ
+568 AEQYTFR

-630 LKPGGNNNNPG
+630 LIPGGNNNNPG

-816 NGSDSSKTAAANK
+816 NGSDSSKTATANK

-900 AALYLNKVIKYLIVP
+900 AALYLNNVVKYLIVP

-979 KEVIYAGTSGKLNYK
+979 KEVDYAGTSGKLNYK
-994 KLVKKLKA
+994 KLVKNKCNLALLSSSVLPEKRSSKKA
-1002 GDLLYILSIDR
+1002 AKKKMTAYR
-1013 LGRNYEEILLQWRII
+1013 KMTEKMTLLQIPVIVDRA
-1028 TKEKQVD
+1028 KDEKGKD
-1035 VVVLDMPL
+1035 
-1043 LDTRKSGNDLTGTFV
+1043 
-1058 ADLVL
+1058 A
-1063 QILSYVAQTER
+1063 
-1074 ENIHQRQKEGIAAAK
+1074 QKE
-1089 LRGVKFG
+1089 
-1096 RPRKDVPERFW
+1096 
-1107 QLKEDWED
+1107 WEKVYQVILGCD
-1115 QKITSREAARQLSI
+1115 GQSAE
-1129 AQDTFLRW
+1129 
-1137 VHGK
+1137 

>member
-1 MEENNNELT
+1 
-10 RPFCTL
+10 
-16 LRMISW
+16 
-22 KGILI
+22 
-27 DRKVVG
+27 
-33 REYKMKHNS
+33 MKHNS

-57 PVSGVYAEDQNAAVG
+57 PVSGVYAEDQNAAV
-72 DTLSEN
+72 EN
-78 KQDSDEAG
+78 AVNANVQDSAEAG
-86 QTEPEAA
+86 QTEPEATAGQTESEAA
-93 AGQTESEA
+93 AGQTETEA

-294 SFKEGSEL
+294 SFKEGTEL
-302 SMKEGEVQKLTPQFT
+302 SMKEGEVQELTPQFT

-537 LSGQGYNRIYL
+537 LSGHGYNRIYL

-630 LKPGGNNNNPG
+630 LTPGGNNNNPG

-667 NNGKPDQESKYES
+667 NNGKPDKESKYES

-816 NGSDSSKTAAANK
+816 NGSDSSKTATANK

-888 EISGLNPAEQEQ
+888 EINGLNPAEQEQ

-915 ENAEIPAG
+915 ENVEIPAG

-994 KLVKKLKA
+994 KLVKNKCNLALLSSSVLPEKRSSKKA
-1002 GDLLYILSIDR
+1002 AKKKMTAYR
-1013 LGRNYEEILLQWRII
+1013 KMTEKMTLLQIPVIVDRA
-1028 TKEKQVD
+1028 KDEKGKD
-1035 VVVLDMPL
+1035 
-1043 LDTRKSGNDLTGTFV
+1043 
-1058 ADLVL
+1058 A
-1063 QILSYVAQTER
+1063 
-1074 ENIHQRQKEGIAAAK
+1074 QKE
-1089 LRGVKFG
+1089 
-1096 RPRKDVPERFW
+1096 
-1107 QLKEDWED
+1107 WEKVYQVILGCD
-1115 QKITSREAARQLSI
+1115 GQSAE
-1129 AQDTFLRW
+1129 
-1137 VHGK
+1137 

>member
-1 MEENNNELT
+1 
-10 RPFCTL
+10 
-16 LRMISW
+16 
-22 KGILI
+22 
-27 DRKVVG
+27 
-33 REYKMKHNS
+33 MKHNS

-57 PVSGVYAEDQNAAVG
+57 PVSGVYAEDQNAAV
-72 DTLSEN
+72 EN
-78 KQDSDEAG
+78 AVNANVQDSAEAG
-86 QTEPEAA
+86 QTEPEATAGQTESEAA
-93 AGQTESEA
+93 AGQTETEA

-238 GVTFEIP
+238 GVAFEIP

-294 SFKEGSEL
+294 SFKEGTEL
-302 SMKEGEVQKLTPQFT
+302 SMKKGEVQELTPQFT

-393 NYQVDVD
+393 SYQVDVD

-433 LYMGSAADAAE
+433 LYMGPAADAAE

-471 KGIAVAAHSIKKDKW
+471 KGIAVAAHSIKNDKW

-537 LSGQGYNRIYL
+537 LSGHGYNRIYL

-630 LKPGGNNNNPG
+630 LTPGGNNNNPG

-816 NGSDSSKTAAANK
+816 NGSDSSKTATANK

-915 ENAEIPAG
+915 ENVEIPAG

-994 KLVKKLKA
+994 KLVKNKCNLALLSSSVLPEKRSSKKA
-1002 GDLLYILSIDR
+1002 AKKKMTAYR
-1013 LGRNYEEILLQWRII
+1013 KMTEKMTLLQIPVIVDRA
-1028 TKEKQVD
+1028 KDEKGKD
-1035 VVVLDMPL
+1035 
-1043 LDTRKSGNDLTGTFV
+1043 
-1058 ADLVL
+1058 A
-1063 QILSYVAQTER
+1063 
-1074 ENIHQRQKEGIAAAK
+1074 QKE
-1089 LRGVKFG
+1089 
-1096 RPRKDVPERFW
+1096 
-1107 QLKEDWED
+1107 WEKVYKVILGCD
-1115 QKITSREAARQLSI
+1115 GQSAE
-1129 AQDTFLRW
+1129 
-1137 VHGK
+1137 

>member
-1 MEENNNELT
+1 MEENYNKLT

-22 KGILI
+22 KGILV

-57 PVSGVYAEDQNAAVG
+57 PVSGVYAEDQNATVE

-78 KQDSDEAG
+78 KQDSDEVG

-93 AGQTESEA
+93 AGQTESEAAAGQTETEA

-302 SMKEGEVQKLTPQFT
+302 SMKEGEVQELTPQFT

-335 PKIVTVAKSGTQAE
+335 PEVVTVAKSGTQAE
-349 VTAVKAGTAEVTV
+349 LTAVKAGTAEVTV
-362 SINNAEGTELKATC
+362 SIKNAEGTELKATC

-486 YDRTLI
+486 YDRKLI

-568 AEQYTFQ
+568 AEQYTFR

-581 DEVMTIAVHT
+581 DEVMTIAVHM

-630 LKPGGNNNNPG
+630 LTPGGNNNNPG

-816 NGSDSSKTAAANK
+816 NGSDSSKTATANK

-900 AALYLNKVIKYLIVP
+900 AELYLNNVVKYLIVP

-994 KLVKKLKA
+994 KLVKNKCNLALLSSSVLPEKRSSKKA
-1002 GDLLYILSIDR
+1002 AKKKMTAYR
-1013 LGRNYEEILLQWRII
+1013 KMTEKMTLLQIPVIVDRA
-1028 TKEKQVD
+1028 KDEKGKD
-1035 VVVLDMPL
+1035 
-1043 LDTRKSGNDLTGTFV
+1043 
-1058 ADLVL
+1058 A
-1063 QILSYVAQTER
+1063 
-1074 ENIHQRQKEGIAAAK
+1074 QKE
-1089 LRGVKFG
+1089 
-1096 RPRKDVPERFW
+1096 
-1107 QLKEDWED
+1107 WEKVYQVIWGCD
-1115 QKITSREAARQLSI
+1115 GQSVE
-1129 AQDTFLRW
+1129 
-1137 VHGK
+1137 

>member
-1 MEENNNELT
+1 MEENYNKLT

-57 PVSGVYAEDQNAAVG
+57 PVSGVYAEDQNAAVE

-78 KQDSDEAG
+78 KQDSDEVGQTEPEATAG
-86 QTEPEAA
+86 QTESEAA
-93 AGQTESEA
+93 AGQTETEA

-131 VQNTQEDGTAPQ
+131 VQNTQEDGTVPQ

-302 SMKEGEVQKLTPQFT
+302 SMKEGEVQELTPQFT

-335 PKIVTVAKSGTQAE
+335 PEVVTVAKSGTQAE
-349 VTAVKAGTAEVTV
+349 LTAVKAGTAEVTV
-362 SINNAEGTELKATC
+362 SIKNAEGTELKATC

-630 LKPGGNNNNPG
+630 LTPGGNNNNPG

-816 NGSDSSKTAAANK
+816 NGSDSSKTATANK

-915 ENAEIPAG
+915 ENVEIPAG

-994 KLVKKLKA
+994 KLVKNKCNLALLSSSVLPEKRSSKKA
-1002 GDLLYILSIDR
+1002 AKKKMTAYR
-1013 LGRNYEEILLQWRII
+1013 KMTEKMTLLQIPVIVDRA
-1028 TKEKQVD
+1028 KDEKGKD
-1035 VVVLDMPL
+1035 
-1043 LDTRKSGNDLTGTFV
+1043 
-1058 ADLVL
+1058 A
-1063 QILSYVAQTER
+1063 
-1074 ENIHQRQKEGIAAAK
+1074 QKE
-1089 LRGVKFG
+1089 
-1096 RPRKDVPERFW
+1096 
-1107 QLKEDWED
+1107 WEKVYQVILGCD
-1115 QKITSREAARQLSI
+1115 GQSAE
-1129 AQDTFLRW
+1129 
-1137 VHGK
+1137 

>member
-1 MEENNNELT
+1 MEENYNKLT

-57 PVSGVYAEDQNAAVG
+57 PVSGVYAEDQNAAV
-72 DTLSEN
+72 EN
-78 KQDSDEAG
+78 AVNANVQDSAEAG
-86 QTEPEAA
+86 QTEPEAT
-93 AGQTESEA
+93 AGQTETEA

-131 VQNTQEDGTAPQ
+131 VQNTQEDGIAPQ

-238 GVTFEIP
+238 GVAFEIP

-294 SFKEGSEL
+294 SFKEGTEL
-302 SMKEGEVQKLTPQFT
+302 SMKKGEVQELTPQFT

-393 NYQVDVD
+393 SYQVDVD

-433 LYMGSAADAAE
+433 LYMGPAADAAE

-471 KGIAVAAHSIKKDKW
+471 KGIAVAAHSIKNDKW

-537 LSGQGYNRIYL
+537 LSGHGYNRIYL

-816 NGSDSSKTAAANK
+816 NGSDSSKTATANK

-915 ENAEIPAG
+915 ENVEIPAG

-994 KLVKKLKA
+994 KLVKNKCNLALLSSNVLPEKRSSKKA
-1002 GDLLYILSIDR
+1002 AKKKMTAYR
-1013 LGRNYEEILLQWRII
+1013 KMTEKMTLLQIPVIVDRA
-1028 TKEKQVD
+1028 KDEKGKD
-1035 VVVLDMPL
+1035 
-1043 LDTRKSGNDLTGTFV
+1043 
-1058 ADLVL
+1058 A
-1063 QILSYVAQTER
+1063 
-1074 ENIHQRQKEGIAAAK
+1074 QKE
-1089 LRGVKFG
+1089 
-1096 RPRKDVPERFW
+1096 
-1107 QLKEDWED
+1107 WEKVYKVILGCD
-1115 QKITSREAARQLSI
+1115 GQSAE
-1129 AQDTFLRW
+1129 
-1137 VHGK
+1137 

>member
-1 MEENNNELT
+1 MEENYNKLT

-57 PVSGVYAEDQNAAVG
+57 PVSGVYAEDQNAAVE

-78 KQDSDEAG
+78 KQDSDEVG
-86 QTEPEAA
+86 QTEPEATV
-93 AGQTESEA
+93 GQTELEA

-232 PREGEA
+232 PREGGA

-302 SMKEGEVQKLTPQFT
+302 SMKEGEVQELTPQFT

-335 PKIVTVAKSGTQAE
+335 PEVVTVAKSGTQAE
-349 VTAVKAGTAEVTV
+349 LTAVKAGTAEVTV
-362 SINNAEGTELKATC
+362 SIKNAEGTELKATC

-471 KGIAVAAHSIKKDKW
+471 KEIAVAAHSIKKDKW

-630 LKPGGNNNNPG
+630 LTPGGNNNNPG

-816 NGSDSSKTAAANK
+816 NGSDSSKTATANK

-900 AALYLNKVIKYLIVP
+900 AALYLNNVVKYLIVP

-968 KNETIKEKMAE
+968 KNETIKEKMTE

-994 KLVKKLKA
+994 KLVKNKCNLALLSSSVLPEKRSSKKA
-1002 GDLLYILSIDR
+1002 AKKKMTAYR
-1013 LGRNYEEILLQWRII
+1013 KMTEKMTLLQIPVIVDRA
-1028 TKEKQVD
+1028 KDEKGKD
-1035 VVVLDMPL
+1035 
-1043 LDTRKSGNDLTGTFV
+1043 
-1058 ADLVL
+1058 A
-1063 QILSYVAQTER
+1063 
-1074 ENIHQRQKEGIAAAK
+1074 QKE
-1089 LRGVKFG
+1089 
-1096 RPRKDVPERFW
+1096 
-1107 QLKEDWED
+1107 WEKVYQVILGCD
-1115 QKITSREAARQLSI
+1115 GQSAE
-1129 AQDTFLRW
+1129 
-1137 VHGK
+1137 

>member
-1 MEENNNELT
+1 MEENYNKLT

-57 PVSGVYAEDQNAAVG
+57 PVSGVYAEDQNAAVE

-78 KQDSDEAG
+78 KQDSDEVG
-86 QTEPEAA
+86 QTEPEATV
-93 AGQTESEA
+93 GQTELEA

-302 SMKEGEVQKLTPQFT
+302 SMKEGEVQELTPQFT
-317 PALSA
+317 PVLSA
-322 SETAPDMTWTSSD
+322 SETAPDMTWTSSN

-349 VTAVKAGTAEVTV
+349 LTAVKAGTAEVTV
-362 SINNAEGTELKATC
+362 SIKNAEGTELKATC

-568 AEQYTFQ
+568 AEQYTFR

-630 LKPGGNNNNPG
+630 LIPGGNNNNPG

-816 NGSDSSKTAAANK
+816 NGSDSSKTATANK

-900 AALYLNKVIKYLIVP
+900 AALYLNNVVKYLIVP

-968 KNETIKEKMAE
+968 KNETIKEKMTE

-994 KLVKKLKA
+994 KLVKNKCNLALLSSSVLPEKRSSKKA
-1002 GDLLYILSIDR
+1002 AKKKMTAYR
-1013 LGRNYEEILLQWRII
+1013 KMTEKMTLLQIPVIVDRA
-1028 TKEKQVD
+1028 KDEKGKD
-1035 VVVLDMPL
+1035 
-1043 LDTRKSGNDLTGTFV
+1043 
-1058 ADLVL
+1058 A
-1063 QILSYVAQTER
+1063 
-1074 ENIHQRQKEGIAAAK
+1074 QKE
-1089 LRGVKFG
+1089 
-1096 RPRKDVPERFW
+1096 
-1107 QLKEDWED
+1107 WEKVYQVILGCD
-1115 QKITSREAARQLSI
+1115 GQSAE
-1129 AQDTFLRW
+1129 
-1137 VHGK
+1137 

>member
-1 MEENNNELT
+1 
-10 RPFCTL
+10 
-16 LRMISW
+16 
-22 KGILI
+22 
-27 DRKVVG
+27 
-33 REYKMKHNS
+33 MKHNS

-57 PVSGVYAEDQNAAVG
+57 PVSGVYAEDQNAAVE

-78 KQDSDEAG
+78 KQDNDEAG
-86 QTEPEAA
+86 QTEP
-93 AGQTESEA
+93 EA

-166 KDGEYGVDADHFS
+166 KDGEYSVDADHFS

-238 GVTFEIP
+238 GVAFEIP

-460 YTYKVPVESLD
+460 
-471 KGIAVAAHSIKKDKW
+471 
-486 YDRTLI
+486 
-492 FSSASAKRIIADGTY
+492 
-507 QVNAEAGGKM
+507 
-517 FRVTDC
+517 
-523 VMTVKNGQMTAAVT
+523 
-537 LSGQGYNRIYL
+537 
-548 GDVNNASDDE
+548 
-558 KNWILPDSLL
+558 
-568 AEQYTFQ
+568 
-575 IPVEKL
+575 
-581 DEVMTIAVHT
+581 
-591 TKSNKWDTR
+591 
-600 TLTFH
+600 
-605 SEGMTKIADSNNGN
+605 
-619 ASNGNNGSNGS
+619 
-630 LKPGGNNNNPG
+630 
-641 NGSNGNNQGNA
+641 
-652 ENNNGNSGTTGNNTT
+652 
-667 NNGKPDQESKYES
+667 
-680 DLNKSTARVN
+680 
-690 STTGLKDGVYTPDS
+690 
-704 FSWSGGTGKVSITCS
+704 
-719 KVTVTGGQA
+719 
-728 YATITFSSPHYQY
+728 
-741 VKANGNVYYPSAKT
+741 
-755 GSSTS
+755 
-760 FVIPVELNKNN
+760 
-771 SVVGMTTAMSTAHEI
+771 
-786 KYTIFVYIA
+786 
-795 EAAKA
+795 
-800 NASAR
+800 
-805 ANGKEVTVIGA
+805 
-816 NGSDSSKTAAANK
+816 
-829 KMDEV
+829 
-834 APEIIGLEYQ
+834 
-844 SETKAEYAK
+844 
-853 YFKIYHYDQGITLL
+853 
-867 EIDMNKKTGRK
+867 
-878 AAGKKWKEAS
+878 
-888 EISGLNPAEQEQ
+888 
-900 AALYLNKVIKYLIVP
+900 
-915 ENAEIPAG
+915 
-923 LDKEVIVV
+923 
-931 RQPADHVYAGSNKT
+931 
-945 ISLMEELGQLDKVT
+945 
-959 TVGVKKNKC
+959 
-968 KNETIKEKMAE
+968 
-979 KEVIYAGTSGKLNYK
+979 
-994 KLVKKLKA
+994 
-1002 GDLLYILSIDR
+1002 
-1013 LGRNYEEILLQWRII
+1013 
-1028 TKEKQVD
+1028 
-1035 VVVLDMPL
+1035 
-1043 LDTRKSGNDLTGTFV
+1043 
-1058 ADLVL
+1058 
-1063 QILSYVAQTER
+1063 
-1074 ENIHQRQKEGIAAAK
+1074 
-1089 LRGVKFG
+1089 
-1096 RPRKDVPERFW
+1096 
-1107 QLKEDWED
+1107 
-1115 QKITSREAARQLSI
+1115 
-1129 AQDTFLRW
+1129 
-1137 VHGK
+1137 

>member
-1 MEENNNELT
+1 MEENCNKLT

-57 PVSGVYAEDQNAAVG
+57 PVSGVYAEDQNAAVE

-78 KQDSDEAG
+78 KQDNDEAG
-86 QTEPEAA
+86 QTELEAA
-93 AGQTESEA
+93 AGQTETEA
-101 AAGQTES
+101 ATGQTES

-118 TKEAGKNQVAVEK
+118 TKETGKNQVAVEK

-166 KDGEYGVDADHFS
+166 KDGEYGVDADHFW

-238 GVTFEIP
+238 GVAFEIP

-302 SMKEGEVQKLTPQFT
+302 SMKEGEVQELTPQFT

-349 VTAVKAGTAEVTV
+349 VTAVKAGTAEVTATFT
-362 SINNAEGTELKATC
+362 NFEGTELKATC

-393 NYQVDVD
+393 SYQVDVD

-433 LYMGSAADAAE
+433 LYMGKAADAAE

-507 QVNAEAGGKM
+507 QVNAEAGGMM

-537 LSGQGYNRIYL
+537 LSSQGYNRIYL
-548 GDVNNASDDE
+548 GDVNSAPGDE
-558 KNWILPDSLL
+558 KNWIFPDSLL

-630 LKPGGNNNNPG
+630 LTPGGNNNNPG
-641 NGSNGNNQGNA
+641 NASNGNNQGNA

-760 FVIPVELNKNN
+760 FVIPVEMNKNN

-805 ANGKEVTVIGA
+805 ANGKEVTVIGV
-816 NGSDSSKTAAANK
+816 NGSDSSKTATANK

-844 SETKAEYAK
+844 SETKAECAK

-900 AALYLNKVIKYLIVP
+900 AALYLNNVVKYLIVP

-994 KLVKKLKA
+994 KLVKNKCNLALLSSSVLPEKRSSKKA
-1002 GDLLYILSIDR
+1002 AKKKMTAYR
-1013 LGRNYEEILLQWRII
+1013 KMTEKMTLLQIPVIVDRA
-1028 TKEKQVD
+1028 KDEKGKD
-1035 VVVLDMPL
+1035 
-1043 LDTRKSGNDLTGTFV
+1043 
-1058 ADLVL
+1058 A
-1063 QILSYVAQTER
+1063 
-1074 ENIHQRQKEGIAAAK
+1074 QKE
-1089 LRGVKFG
+1089 
-1096 RPRKDVPERFW
+1096 
-1107 QLKEDWED
+1107 WEKVYQVILGCD
-1115 QKITSREAARQLSI
+1115 GQSAE
-1129 AQDTFLRW
+1129 
-1137 VHGK
+1137 

>member
-1 MEENNNELT
+1 MEENYNKLT

-57 PVSGVYAEDQNAAVG
+57 PVSGVYAEDQNAAVE

-78 KQDSDEAG
+78 KQDSDEVGQTEPEATAG
-86 QTEPEAA
+86 QTELEAA
-93 AGQTESEA
+93 AGQTETEA

-302 SMKEGEVQKLTPQFT
+302 SMKEGEVQELTPQFT

-335 PKIVTVAKSGTQAE
+335 PEVVTVAKSGTQAE
-349 VTAVKAGTAEVTV
+349 LTAVKAGTAEVTV
-362 SINNAEGTELKATC
+362 SIKNAEGTELKATC

-630 LKPGGNNNNPG
+630 LTPGGNNNNPG

-816 NGSDSSKTAAANK
+816 NGSDSSKTATANK

-915 ENAEIPAG
+915 ENVEIPAG

-979 KEVIYAGTSGKLNYK
+979 KEVDYAGTSGKLNYK
-994 KLVKKLKA
+994 KLVKNKCNLALLSSSVLPEKRSSKKA
-1002 GDLLYILSIDR
+1002 AKKKMTAYR
-1013 LGRNYEEILLQWRII
+1013 KMTEKMTLLQIPVIVDRA
-1028 TKEKQVD
+1028 KDEKGKD
-1035 VVVLDMPL
+1035 
-1043 LDTRKSGNDLTGTFV
+1043 
-1058 ADLVL
+1058 A
-1063 QILSYVAQTER
+1063 
-1074 ENIHQRQKEGIAAAK
+1074 QKE
-1089 LRGVKFG
+1089 
-1096 RPRKDVPERFW
+1096 
-1107 QLKEDWED
+1107 WEKVYQVILGCD
-1115 QKITSREAARQLSI
+1115 GQSAE
-1129 AQDTFLRW
+1129 
-1137 VHGK
+1137 

>member
-1 MEENNNELT
+1 MEENYNKLT

-22 KGILI
+22 KGILV

-57 PVSGVYAEDQNAAVG
+57 PVSGVYAEDQNAAVE

-93 AGQTESEA
+93 AGQTESEAAAGQTETEA

-302 SMKEGEVQKLTPQFT
+302 SMKEGEVQELTPQFT

-548 GDVNNASDDE
+548 GDVNNASADE

-575 IPVEKL
+575 IPVKKL

-816 NGSDSSKTAAANK
+816 NGSDSSKTATANK

-915 ENAEIPAG
+915 ENVEIPAG

-945 ISLMEELGQLDKVT
+945 ISLMEELGQLDKMT

-994 KLVKKLKA
+994 KLVKNKCNLALLSSSVLPEKRSSKKA
-1002 GDLLYILSIDR
+1002 AKKKMTAYR
-1013 LGRNYEEILLQWRII
+1013 KMTEKMTLLQIPVIVDRA
-1028 TKEKQVD
+1028 KDEKGKD
-1035 VVVLDMPL
+1035 
-1043 LDTRKSGNDLTGTFV
+1043 
-1058 ADLVL
+1058 A
-1063 QILSYVAQTER
+1063 
-1074 ENIHQRQKEGIAAAK
+1074 QKE
-1089 LRGVKFG
+1089 
-1096 RPRKDVPERFW
+1096 
-1107 QLKEDWED
+1107 WEKVYKVILGCD
-1115 QKITSREAARQLSI
+1115 GQSAE
-1129 AQDTFLRW
+1129 
-1137 VHGK
+1137 

>member
-1 MEENNNELT
+1 
-10 RPFCTL
+10 
-16 LRMISW
+16 
-22 KGILI
+22 
-27 DRKVVG
+27 
-33 REYKMKHNS
+33 MKHNS

-57 PVSGVYAEDQNAAVG
+57 PVSGVYAEDQNAAVE

-86 QTEPEAA
+86 QTEPEATAGQTESEAA
-93 AGQTESEA
+93 AGQTETEA

-294 SFKEGSEL
+294 SFKEGTEL

-393 NYQVDVD
+393 SYQVDVD

-433 LYMGSAADAAE
+433 LYMGPAADAAE

-471 KGIAVAAHSIKKDKW
+471 KGIAVAAHSIKNDKW

-630 LKPGGNNNNPG
+630 LTPGGNNNNPG

-704 FSWSGGTGKVSITCS
+704 FSWSGGTGKVSITCR

-816 NGSDSSKTAAANK
+816 NGSDSSKTATANK

-915 ENAEIPAG
+915 ENVEIPAG

-979 KEVIYAGTSGKLNYK
+979 KEVIYA
-994 KLVKKLKA
+994 
-1002 GDLLYILSIDR
+1002 
-1013 LGRNYEEILLQWRII
+1013 
-1028 TKEKQVD
+1028 
-1035 VVVLDMPL
+1035 
-1043 LDTRKSGNDLTGTFV
+1043 
-1058 ADLVL
+1058 
-1063 QILSYVAQTER
+1063 
-1074 ENIHQRQKEGIAAAK
+1074 
-1089 LRGVKFG
+1089 
-1096 RPRKDVPERFW
+1096 
-1107 QLKEDWED
+1107 
-1115 QKITSREAARQLSI
+1115 
-1129 AQDTFLRW
+1129 
-1137 VHGK
+1137 

>member
-1 MEENNNELT
+1 
-10 RPFCTL
+10 
-16 LRMISW
+16 
-22 KGILI
+22 
-27 DRKVVG
+27 
-33 REYKMKHNS
+33 MKRNS
-42 KQFLALFMAVSMAVA
+42 KQFLAVFMAASMAVA
-57 PVSGVYAEDQNAAVG
+57 PVSGVYAQDQN
-72 DTLSEN
+72 
-78 KQDSDEAG
+78 
-86 QTEPEAA
+86 
-93 AGQTESEA
+93 
-101 AAGQTES
+101 
-108 SVTTDTSQEV
+108 
-118 TKEAGKNQVAVEK
+118 VAVENAVNDNGQDSSAAEQTDNDVLADK
-131 VQNTQEDGTAPQ
+131 SQEAWKDTGINQGVVENTQNTTTVQGSVKTENKEKSAEKNQIAVQNTQKDGTASQ
-143 TEPIGEDEIFENIT
+143 TETADEDEDFDLT
-157 DISGMAGAL
+157 DVSGAAGGLA
-166 KDGEYGVDADHFS
+166 DGEYSVDAGQFS
-179 AKLTSGG
+179 ASGG
-186 SSKVKI
+186 SGKVTI
-192 ECQKVIVKNGKATAW
+192 SCQKVIVKDGKATAW
-207 INFSSSKYDKVWV
+207 IYISSAKYDKVWV
-220 KVNGT
+220 KVNGKQT
-225 QNIYHAK
+225 RYEAK
-232 PREGEA
+232 SEGR
-238 GVTFEIP
+238 GVVFQIP
-245 VNLNSSMTFMAH
+245 VDLNKQMKIMTHTMAM
-257 TSSMSGKNIAYT
+257 SSGKNIEYT
-269 INIAIPEDTV
+269 INIAIPENAV
-279 PSTPSTPDQTVITEL
+279 PSTPSTPEQTVITGI
-294 SFKEGSEL
+294 SFNEGTEL
-302 SMKEGEVQKLTPQFT
+302 SMKAGEVQKLTPQFI

-322 SETAPDMTWTSSD
+322 GETAPDMTWTSSD
-335 PKIVTVAKSGTQAE
+335 PEIVTVAKSGTQAE
-349 VTAVKAGTAEVTV
+349 LTAVKAGTAEVTV
-362 SINNAEGTELKATC
+362 SIKKAEGTELKATC

-393 NYQVDVD
+393 SYQVDVN

-433 LYMGSAADAAE
+433 LYMGTAADAAE

-605 SEGMTKIADSNNGN
+605 SEGMTKIADNNNGN
-619 ASNGNNGSNGS
+619 DSNGNNGNNGS
-630 LKPGGNNNNPG
+630 LTPGGNNNNPG
-641 NGSNGNNQGNA
+641 NTSNGNNSGN
-652 ENNNGNSGTTGNNTT
+652 TGNNTT
-667 NNGKPDQESKYES
+667 NNGKPDKESKYES
-680 DLNKSTARVN
+680 DLNKSTAKVN
-690 STTGLKDGVYTPDS
+690 SGTGLKDGVYTPDS
-704 FSWSGGTGKVSITCS
+704 FSWSGGTGKVNITCS

-816 NGSDSSKTAAANK
+816 NGSDTSKTAAASK
-829 KMDEV
+829 KLDEV

-844 SETKAEYAK
+844 SETKAEHAK

-878 AAGKKWKEAS
+878 AAGKKWKETS

-900 AALYLNKVIKYLIVP
+900 AALYLNKVVKYLIVP

-931 RQPADHVYAGSNKT
+931 RQSADHIYAGSNKT

-994 KLVKKLKA
+994 KLVKNKCNLALLSSNVLPEKRSSKKA
-1002 GDLLYILSIDR
+1002 AKKKMTAYR
-1013 LGRNYEEILLQWRII
+1013 KMTEKMTLLQIPVIVDRA
-1028 TKEKQVD
+1028 KDEKGKD
-1035 VVVLDMPL
+1035 
-1043 LDTRKSGNDLTGTFV
+1043 
-1058 ADLVL
+1058 A
-1063 QILSYVAQTER
+1063 
-1074 ENIHQRQKEGIAAAK
+1074 QKEWEKVYQVILGCDSQSAK
-1089 LRGVKFG
+1089 
-1096 RPRKDVPERFW
+1096 
-1107 QLKEDWED
+1107 
-1115 QKITSREAARQLSI
+1115 
-1129 AQDTFLRW
+1129 
-1137 VHGK
+1137 

>member
-1 MEENNNELT
+1 MEENYNKLT

-22 KGILI
+22 KGILV

-57 PVSGVYAEDQNAAVG
+57 PVSGVYAEDQNAAVE

-78 KQDSDEAG
+78 KQDSDEVG
-86 QTEPEAA
+86 QTEPEATV
-93 AGQTESEA
+93 GQTELEA

-302 SMKEGEVQKLTPQFT
+302 SMKEGEVQELTPQFT

-335 PKIVTVAKSGTQAE
+335 PEVVTVAKSGTQAE
-349 VTAVKAGTAEVTV
+349 LTAVKAGTAEVTV
-362 SINNAEGTELKATC
+362 SIKNAEGTELKATC

-433 LYMGSAADAAE
+433 LYMGSAADAAG

-630 LKPGGNNNNPG
+630 LIPGGNNNNPG

-844 SETKAEYAK
+844 SETKAEHAK

-979 KEVIYAGTSGKLNYK
+979 KEVDYAGTSGKLNYK
-994 KLVKKLKA
+994 KLVKNKCNLALLSSSVLPEKRSSKKA
-1002 GDLLYILSIDR
+1002 AKKKMTAYR
-1013 LGRNYEEILLQWRII
+1013 KMTEKMTLLQIPVIVDRA
-1028 TKEKQVD
+1028 KDEKGKD
-1035 VVVLDMPL
+1035 
-1043 LDTRKSGNDLTGTFV
+1043 
-1058 ADLVL
+1058 A
-1063 QILSYVAQTER
+1063 
-1074 ENIHQRQKEGIAAAK
+1074 QKE
-1089 LRGVKFG
+1089 
-1096 RPRKDVPERFW
+1096 
-1107 QLKEDWED
+1107 WEKVYQVILGCD
-1115 QKITSREAARQLSI
+1115 GQSAE
-1129 AQDTFLRW
+1129 
-1137 VHGK
+1137 